1 MAEVLVATKLAEA
14 VLSQVVERIAELL
27 IHEAA
32 SLRGVGNDVEN
43 LQSELKWMKSFLK
56 DADRKQEHDERV
68 RLWITEVRDVASEIE
83 DSIETYIFK
92 VRSSYIKLFHLRKL
106 RTKLSTIKD
115 KLRSISERT
124 QRYQIQFS
132 NGDQGTNSLRNL
144 RRSYPDDEEDDII
157 MLKDT
162 MAALKAQLM
171 ALENRR
177 CVVSV
182 VGMGGLGKT
191 TLAKKVYNGADV
203 KKHFECCA
211 WVFLSQQ
218 YVIKEVLSEILIQVG
233 FQSDHPNRR
242 NFEGQKYTKEF
253 LEERKSKREF
263 LNGLDDHELICLL
276 KNELEEKRYLIV
288 LDDIWHIDAW
298 NRVQNA
304 FPKGKLG
311 SKVMFTTRIETIASS
326 ADPLSPPI
334 RPPLLTTSE
343 SWELLKR
350 KAIPRETLGEHGV
363 PIELDELGK
372 TMAEKCGGLPL
383 AIIVLGGFLRTKI
396 NSVDEWVK
404 VLKDVKSRMI
414 NQLKSTQQYRVEDIL
429 ELRFQDL
436 PYYLKPCFLYLGRF
450 PEDSEIAKGRLIR
463 LWIAEGFIPTV
474 GKEEDGGRL
483 IEDIAEQYL
492 GELIDRCM
500 VQVSRKGNT
509 GKGVKTFRLH
519 DLMRD
524 FCISKAKEELFLE
537 IVQSSEANQIAT
549 AARSRRIVVHM
560 NHDLDGHKPWA
571 GQVHSNLRSLLC
583 SVPILSLKK
592 ENFLLLRVLELDFQ
606 YRDGACKLPS
616 GIGNLIHLRHLKV
629 CAFRELILPKSM
641 GNLLLLQTLDLRGAI
656 YVGAKLPRTMSRLRH
671 LRHLLLPYFY
681 SRQRWV
687 MGALFGNDSLK
698 KIVTLKGIKAK
709 HLIRDNEVLPLS
721 NIRVLEINDFTSDKE
736 VTLVLNS
743 LSFHSQLGSLQSLGM
758 HFRYNREFPNLEL
771 LSHCH
776 VLSKLSLEGQLSQEN
791 LRFLPKSLTKL
802 QVSWCS
808 CDQDKIAVL
817 EKLPNLRILQW
828 FGDYRNDEYKLVF
841 SDGGF
846 PKLEI
851 LRLGY
856 FHNFVEWEVEE
867 GAMPNL
873 KRLDIEDIDQLRMI
887 PEGLKHVT
895 TLRELNVIYMPKEFA
910 ERLRA
915 SEGEDFYKVSHIP
928 SVSISINTLRQ

>member
-162 MAALKAQLM
+162 MADLKAQLM
-171 ALENRR
+171 ALENRL

-191 TLAKKVYNGADV
+191 TLAKKVYNDADV
-203 KKHFECCA
+203 KKHFDCCA

-218 YVIKEVLSEILIQVG
+218 YVIKEVLTEILMQVG
-233 FQSDHPNRR
+233 FQSDMNRR
-242 NFEGQKYTKEF
+242 NFERQKYTKEF
-253 LEERKSKREF
+253 LEEWKSKREF
-263 LNGLDDHELICLL
+263 LHGLDDHQLIRLM

-304 FPKGKLG
+304 FPIGKLG

-326 ADPLSPPI
+326 ADPLSHPISPPF
-334 RPPLLTTSE
+334 LTPSE

-363 PIELDELGK
+363 PFELEELGK

-383 AIIVLGGFLRTKI
+383 PIIVLGGFLRTKI

-414 NQLKSTQQYRVEDIL
+414 NQLQSTQQYRVGDIL
-429 ELRFQDL
+429 ELSFQDL

-450 PEDSEIAKGRLIR
+450 PEDSEIAKG
-463 LWIAEGFIPTV
+463 
-474 GKEEDGGRL
+474 
-483 IEDIAEQYL
+483 
-492 GELIDRCM
+492 
-500 VQVSRKGNT
+500 
-509 GKGVKTFRLH
+509 
-519 DLMRD
+519 
-524 FCISKAKEELFLE
+524 
-537 IVQSSEANQIAT
+537 
-549 AARSRRIVVHM
+549 
-560 NHDLDGHKPWA
+560 
-571 GQVHSNLRSLLC
+571 
-583 SVPILSLKK
+583 
-592 ENFLLLRVLELDFQ
+592 
-606 YRDGACKLPS
+606 
-616 GIGNLIHLRHLKV
+616 
-629 CAFRELILPKSM
+629 
-641 GNLLLLQTLDLRGAI
+641 
-656 YVGAKLPRTMSRLRH
+656 
-671 LRHLLLPYFY
+671 
-681 SRQRWV
+681 
-687 MGALFGNDSLK
+687 
-698 KIVTLKGIKAK
+698 
-709 HLIRDNEVLPLS
+709 
-721 NIRVLEINDFTSDKE
+721 
-736 VTLVLNS
+736 
-743 LSFHSQLGSLQSLGM
+743 
-758 HFRYNREFPNLEL
+758 
-771 LSHCH
+771 
-776 VLSKLSLEGQLSQEN
+776 
-791 LRFLPKSLTKL
+791 
-802 QVSWCS
+802 
-808 CDQDKIAVL
+808 
-817 EKLPNLRILQW
+817 
-828 FGDYRNDEYKLVF
+828 
-841 SDGGF
+841 
-846 PKLEI
+846 
-851 LRLGY
+851 
-856 FHNFVEWEVEE
+856 
-867 GAMPNL
+867 
-873 KRLDIEDIDQLRMI
+873 
-887 PEGLKHVT
+887 
-895 TLRELNVIYMPKEFA
+895 
-910 ERLRA
+910 
-915 SEGEDFYKVSHIP
+915 
-928 SVSISINTLRQ
+928 

>member
-1 MAEVLVATKLAEA
+1 MTEVFVATKLAEA
-14 VLSQVVERIAELL
+14 VLSQVVKRIAELL
-27 IHEAA
+27 IHEAV

-43 LQSELKWMKSFLK
+43 LQTELKLMKSFLK
-56 DADRKQEHDERV
+56 DADRKQEQDERV
-68 RLWITEVRDVASEIE
+68 RIWITEVRDVASEIE

-92 VRSSYIKLFHLRKL
+92 VRSSYIKLFHLQKL

-115 KLRSISERT
+115 KLRSISEMK
-124 QRYQIQFS
+124 QRYQIQLS
-132 NGDQGTNSLRNL
+132 SGDQGTNSLRNL
-144 RRSYPDDEEDDII
+144 RRCYPDDEEDDIL
-157 MLKDT
+157 MLNDT

-171 ALENRR
+171 ELQNRR

-191 TLAKKVYNGADV
+191 TLAKKVYNDVDV
-203 KKHFECCA
+203 KKHFDCCA
-211 WVFLSQQ
+211 WVYLSQQ
-218 YVIKEVLSEILIQVG
+218 YVIKEVLTEILMQVG

-242 NFEGQKYTKEF
+242 NFERQKYTKEF
-253 LEERKSKREF
+253 LQERKSKREF
-263 LNGLDDHELICLL
+263 LNGLDNRELICLM
-276 KNELEEKRYLIV
+276 KSELEVKRYLIV
-288 LDDIWHIDAW
+288 LDDIWHSDAW
-298 NRVQNA
+298 FSVQNA
-304 FPKGKLG
+304 FPTGKPG
-311 SKVMFTTRIETIASS
+311 SKVMFTTRMETIASS
-326 ADPLSPPI
+326 ADPLSRPISPPF
-334 RPPLLTTSE
+334 LTPSD

-363 PIELDELGK
+363 PFELEELGK

-396 NSVDEWVK
+396 NWEDEWVK
-404 VLKDVKSRMI
+404 VLKDVTSRMI
-414 NQLKSTQQYRVEDIL
+414 NKLQWTQQYRVEDIL
-429 ELRFQDL
+429 ELSFQDL

-450 PEDSEIAKGRLIR
+450 PEDSEIAKGKLIR

-500 VQVSRKGNT
+500 VQVSKKDNT

-524 FCISKAKEELFLE
+524 FCISKSKEELFLE

-549 AARSRRIVVHM
+549 VARSRRIAINM
-560 NHDLDGHKPWA
+560 NQDLDGHTPWA
-571 GQVHSNLRSLLC
+571 GQVHSNLRSLFC

-606 YRDGACKLPS
+606 RRDGACKLPS
-616 GIGNLIHLRHLKV
+616 GIGNLIYLRHLKV
-629 CAFRELILPKSM
+629 CGVRRLRLPKSI
-641 GNLLLLQTLDLRGAI
+641 GNLLLLQTLYLRP
-656 YVGAKLPRTMSRLRH
+656 KLMEVMLPSTMSRLRH
-671 LRHLLLPYFY
+671 LRHLLLPLFY
-681 SRQRWV
+681 SRRGWA
-687 MGALFGNDSLK
+687 MGALFANDSSK
-698 KIVTLKGIKAK
+698 NFVTLKGIKAR

-721 NIRVLEINDFTSDKE
+721 NIRDLKITDFRSDKD

-758 HFRYNREFPNLEL
+758 HFGGYGEFPNLEL

-776 VLSKLSLEGQLSQEN
+776 VLSKLSLGGQLSQEN
-791 LRFLPKSLTKL
+791 LGFLPKSLTKFN
-802 QVSWCS
+802 VSWCS

-817 EKLPNLRILQW
+817 EKLPNLRTLQW
-828 FGDYRNDEYKLVF
+828 YSYHDDDVGYKLVF

-846 PKLEI
+846 PKLEF
-851 LRLGY
+851 LRLDSLY
-856 FHNFVEWEVEE
+856 SFVEWEVEE
-867 GAMPNL
+867 GAMPHL
-873 KRLDIEDIDQLRMI
+873 KRLDIDYIPKLRMI

-895 TLRELNVIYMPKEFA
+895 TLRELNVSRMPKKFE

-928 SVSISINTLRQ
+928 SVSISNTFG

>member
-43 LQSELKWMKSFLK
+43 LQNELKYMKSFLK
-56 DADRKQEHDERV
+56 DADRKQEQDERV

-83 DSIETYIFK
+83 DSIEIYISK
-92 VRSSYIKLFHLRKL
+92 VCSSYIKLFHLRKL
-106 RTKLSTIKD
+106 RTKLSTIND
-115 KLRSISERT
+115 KLRSIREKT
-124 QRYQIQFS
+124 QTYQIQFGS
-132 NGDQGTNSLRNL
+132 GDEGTNSLRNL
-144 RRSYPDDEEDDII
+144 IRSYPDDEEDDII

-162 MAALKAQLM
+162 IAALKSQLM

-191 TLAKKVYNGADV
+191 TLAKKVYNDADV
-203 KKHFECCA
+203 KKHFDCCA

-218 YVIKEVLSEILIQVG
+218 YVMKEVLSEILIQVG

-242 NFEGQKYTKEF
+242 NFERQKYTKES

-263 LNGLDDHELICLL
+263 LNGLNDHELICLM

-288 LDDIWHIDAW
+288 LDDIWNIDDW
-298 NRVQNA
+298 YRVQNA
-304 FPKGKLG
+304 FPIGKLG

-334 RPPLLTTSE
+334 RPPLLTPSE
-343 SWELLKR
+343 SWKLLKQ

-363 PIELDELGK
+363 PFELEKIGK

-396 NSVDEWVK
+396 SSVDEWVK
-404 VLKDVKSRMI
+404 VLQDVKTRMI
-414 NQLKSTQQYRVEDIL
+414 NKMKSMQQYRVEDIL
-429 ELRFQDL
+429 ELSFQDL

-492 GELIDRCM
+492 EELIDRCR
-500 VQVSRKGNT
+500 VQVSKKDNT
-509 GKGVKTFRLH
+509 GRGVKTFRLH

-524 FCISKAKEELFLE
+524 FCISKAKEKLFLE
-537 IVQSSEANQIAT
+537 IVQSSGTNQIAT
-549 AARSRRIVVHM
+549 TARSRRIVIHM
-560 NHDLDGHKPWA
+560 NHDLDGQTPWV
-571 GQVHSNLRSLLC
+571 GQVHSNLRSLFC

-629 CAFRELILPKSM
+629 CASGDIILPKSI
-641 GNLLLLQTLDLRGAI
+641 GNLLLLQTLDLLD
-656 YVGAKLPRTMSRLRH
+656 VGEVMLPSTMSRLRQ
-671 LRHLLLPYFY
+671 LRHLLLPSYY
-681 SRQRWV
+681 SRHGRA

-721 NIRVLEINDFTSDKE
+721 NIRVLEIEDFPSDKE

-743 LSFHSQLGSLQSLGM
+743 LSFHSRLSLQSLGM
-758 HFRYNREFPNLEL
+758 RFLDGEFPNLEL

-776 VLSKLSLEGQLSQEN
+776 VLSKLSLDGQLSQEN
-791 LRFLPKSLTKL
+791 LRFLPKSLTKFD
-802 QVSWCS
+802 VSWCS

-851 LRLGY
+851 LGLESFYG
-856 FHNFVEWEVEE
+856 FVEWEVEE

-873 KRLDIEDIDQLRMI
+873 KKLDMVFVPQLRMI

-895 TLRELNVIYMPKEFA
+895 TLRELNVSRMPKKFE

-928 SVSISINTLRQ
+928 SVSISNTYG